1 MQRAAFVLSALM
13 LASGA
18 ALQAAPSGPA
28 LDFSTEAD
36 ETGDVF
42 AYSVEQRYA
51 SPVSAAAAVA
61 DLRAAGMTC
70 TQGATTSCT
79 KAVSANDCTYTFVVT
94 ITGTAERAI
103 VRGQTR
109 LGC

>member
-1 MQRAAFVLSALM
+1 MRRVVLFSIAAFSAAGVAG
-13 LASGA
+13 ASA
-18 ALQAAPSGPA
+18 A

-51 SPVSAAAAVA
+51 APISIAAAVA

-70 TQGATTSCT
+70 SEGAAPTCS
-79 KAVSANDCTYTFVVT
+79 KVVSANDCTYTFVVT
-94 ITGTAERAI
+94 VTGTAERAV
-103 VRGQTR
+103 VRGSTR